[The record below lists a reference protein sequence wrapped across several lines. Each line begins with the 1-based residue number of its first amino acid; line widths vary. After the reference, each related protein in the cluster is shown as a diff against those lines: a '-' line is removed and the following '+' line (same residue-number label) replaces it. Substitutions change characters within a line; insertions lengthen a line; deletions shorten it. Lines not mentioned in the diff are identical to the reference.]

1 MKKKTKI
8 TLGVIA
14 ILIFAVIAI
23 IAFMF
28 VKDLKQEEN
37 LNTELASLYELLDKY
52 PLNYEAI
59 DTNLKQTVTSGD
71 YAKVERAVK
80 DYSGNFV
87 TCVKQ
92 LDELFNNEALVNA
105 LSTDNIKED
114 GPDFTKTKQ
123 QLDDAKNSLDK
134 IYSDLSSYFTE
145 DKVMSYIN
153 DKNLDNYYIDLLK
166 KYTFEGNK
174 EDGSTFDLEAEGKE
188 IISSLDE
195 FKNLI
200 ATEQELVEFLI
211 KNKRSWKVV
220 DNELVFYSSNLTNQ
234 YNNLISKLKS

>member
-8 TLGVIA
+8 ILGIIA
-14 ILIFAVIAI
+14 ILVIAVIAI
-23 IAFMF
+23 VAFMF

-59 DTNLKQTVTSGD
+59 DVNLKQTITSGD

-114 GPDFTKTKQ
+114 GPDFPKTKQ

-153 DKNLDNYYIDLLK
+153 DKNLDDYYIDLYK
-166 KYTFEGNK
+166 KYTFEGTK
-174 EDGSTFDLEAEGKE
+174 EDGSAFDLEAEGKE

-200 ATEQELVEFLI
+200 TTEQELVEFLI

-220 DNELVFYSSNLTNQ
+220 NNELVFYSSNLTNQ
-234 YNNLISKLKS
+234 YNNLISKLK

>member
-123 QLDDAKNSLDK
+123 DDAKNSLDK

>member
-8 TLGVIA
+8 ILGIIA
-14 ILIFAVIAI
+14 ILVIAVIAI
-23 IAFMF
+23 VAFMF

-59 DTNLKQTVTSGD
+59 DVNLKQTITSGD

-87 TCVKQ
+87 TYVKQ
-92 LDELFNNEALVNA
+92 LDELFNNQALVNA

-145 DKVMSYIN
+145 NKVMSYIN
-153 DKNLDNYYIDLLK
+153 DKNLDDYYIDLYK
-166 KYTFEGNK
+166 KYTFEGSK
-174 EDGSTFDLEAEGKE
+174 EDGSSFDLEAEGKE

-200 ATEQELVEFLI
+200 TTEQELVEFLI

-220 DNELVFYSSNLTNQ
+220 NNELVFYSSNLTNQ
-234 YNNLISKLKS
+234 YNNLISKLK

>member
-8 TLGVIA
+8 ILGIIAVLVI
-14 ILIFAVIAI
+14 AVIAI
-23 IAFMF
+23 VAFMF

-59 DTNLKQTVTSGD
+59 DVNLKQTITSGD

-80 DYSGNFV
+80 DYSGSFV

-92 LDELFNNEALVNA
+92 LDELFNNEALINA

-123 QLDDAKNSLDK
+123 
-134 IYSDLSSYFTE
+134 
-145 DKVMSYIN
+145 
-153 DKNLDNYYIDLLK
+153 
-166 KYTFEGNK
+166 
-174 EDGSTFDLEAEGKE
+174 
-188 IISSLDE
+188 
-195 FKNLI
+195 
-200 ATEQELVEFLI
+200 
-211 KNKRSWKVV
+211 
-220 DNELVFYSSNLTNQ
+220 
-234 YNNLISKLKS
+234 